1 MMATSPSALAD
12 EVVPLAG
19 SLDDYAPYPVPAGR
33 GRWRLTLHSRV
44 FVGGGYGSAGSP
56 WTSTL
61 LAVLTQARSR
71 RIEVELNKGATL
83 TFTVDGRDPIAGA
96 IRELQ
101 VDVMA
106 WRWDDWANRDV
117 CVGRFIVDH
126 SEDQISEQA
135 HVVTFGAHDYLAM
148 LDRRH
153 LTGTAALS
161 LTQLDQDQ
169 IVELLVKNYGV
180 NAQTVPGVSFL
191 PGSWLPLHVVM
202 VGPTGLPRG
211 ASLLRR
217 DRIYQPG
224 AQISALLDDLAHV
237 INGFEY
243 DVLVA
248 PETTGLGL
256 TGPTAGPLPANVDAL
271 RIFYPSQGVVRSDVA
286 LVYGSNV
293 GSLTRTVSS
302 ADYADRVWA
311 VGNKA
316 STDPLAPQRYADQS
330 TSSASS
336 PPAGLWADVL
346 SAPDVSDQ
354 STLNEQT
361 AGLLA
366 FESALTPSYTLTMRP
381 GSYRAGY
388 PNLGDVVGL
397 VVQSGRLDVREDLRV
412 VGIAYDIG
420 DDGEED
426 IGLTV
431 GRAPTTLGAIF
442 RDTRRTLDA
451 LNRK

>member
-1 MMATSPSALAD
+1 VSATLHD
-12 EVVPLAG
+12 VVVPLAG
-19 SLDDYAPYPVPAGR
+19 ALDDYAPYPVPAGR

-44 FVGGGYGSAGSP
+44 FVGGGYGTAGSP
-56 WTSTL
+56 WPSTL
-61 LAVLTQARSR
+61 LAVLTSARSR

-83 TFTVDGRDPIAGA
+83 TFTVDGRDPLAGA
-96 IRELQ
+96 LRELQ

-106 WRWDDWANRDV
+106 WRWDDWTGRDV
-117 CVGRFIVDH
+117 CVGRFVLDH
-126 SEDQISEQA
+126 SEDQISEQS

-148 LDRRH
+148 LERRL

-161 LTQLDQDQ
+161 VTQLDQDS
-169 IVELLVKNYGV
+169 IVEQLVRDYGV
-180 NAQTVPGVSFL
+180 NARTVPGVSFL
-191 PGSWLPLHVVM
+191 PGSWLPLYVVD
-202 VGPTGLPRG
+202 VDPAGAPRARSG
-211 ASLLRR
+211 RLR
-217 DRIYQPG
+217 DRVYQPG
-224 AQISALLDDLAHV
+224 AQISALVDDLAHV
-237 INGFEY
+237 VNGYDY
-243 DVLVA
+243 DVLPA
-248 PETTGLGL
+248 PEASALL

-271 RIFYPSQGVVRSDVA
+271 RLFYPSQGVVRSDVA
-286 LVYGSNV
+286 LVYGGNV
-293 GSLTRTVSS
+293 ASLTRTVSS
-302 ADYADRVWA
+302 ADYANRVWA

-316 STDPLAPQRYADQS
+316 SSDPLAPQRYADQS
-330 TSSASS
+330 TSTASA

-366 FESALTPSYTLTMRP
+366 FESALTPSYTLQLRP
-381 GSYRAGY
+381 ASYRAGY

-412 VGIAYDIG
+412 VGISYDVG

-426 IGLTV
+426 VGLTV

>member
-1 MMATSPSALAD
+1 VTAAL
-12 EVVPLAG
+12 VPLAG
-19 SLDDYAPYPVPAGR
+19 SLDDAAPFPLPAGR
-33 GRWRLTLHSRV
+33 GRWRLTLHTRV

-56 WTSTL
+56 WQSTL

-83 TFTVDGRDPIAGA
+83 TFTVDGRDPIASM

-106 WRWDDWANRDV
+106 WRWDDWAGRDV
-117 CVGRFIVDH
+117 CVGRFVVDH
-126 SEDQISEQA
+126 SEDQLSEQS

-148 LDRRH
+148 LERRL

-161 LTQLDQDQ
+161 VTQLDQDSL
-169 IVELLVKNYGV
+169 VERLVRDYGV

-191 PGSWLPLHVVM
+191 PGSWLPLFVLM
-202 VGPTGLPRG
+202 VNPAGLTRAISG
-211 ASLLRR
+211 RLR
-217 DRIYQPG
+217 DRVYQPG
-224 AQISALLDDLAHV
+224 AQISALVDDLAHV
-237 INGFEY
+237 ANGYDY
-243 DVLVA
+243 DVLPA
-248 PETTGLGL
+248 PEIAPGL
-256 TGPTAGPLPANVDAL
+256 TSPTAGPIPQNVDAL
-271 RIFYPSQGVVRSDVA
+271 RVFYPSRGVVRSDVL
-286 LVYGSNV
+286 LVYGGNV
-293 GSLTRTVSS
+293 ANLTRTVSS
-302 ADYADRVWA
+302 ADYANRVWA
-311 VGNKA
+311 IGNKA
-316 STDPLAPQRYADQS
+316 SSDPLAPQRYADQANA
-330 TSSASS
+330 TAYG
-336 PPAGLWADVL
+336 PPGGLWVDVL

-366 FESALTPSYTLTMRP
+366 LEGALTPSYTLGMRP
-381 GSYRAGY
+381 GSYRYGS

-397 VVQSGRLDVREDLRV
+397 VVQSGRLDVREDLRII
-412 VGIAYDIG
+412 GISYDVG